1 MALEENIDKLLAG
14 EKKPRKLSMQK
25 ARIIYD
31 ALNRYD
37 EDALRR
43 LGMDGYVFFHV
54 GQQQWR
60 IAGEYEVAVIE
71 ALSKYHRAQRE
82 KAETQRRRAHV
93 YGSLGMKRTR
103 SGSWE

>member
-1 MALEENIDKLLAG
+1 
-14 EKKPRKLSMQK
+14 MQK
-25 ARIIYD
+25 ARAIYD

-43 LGMDGYVFFHV
+43 LGMDGYVFYHV
-54 GQQQWR
+54 GMQQWR
-60 IAGEYEVAVIE
+60 IAGEYESAVIE
-71 ALSKYHRAQRE
+71 ALSKYHRSLRA
-82 KAETQRRRAHV
+82 KAESQRQRAAV